1 MINDGLDNLKKLHEI
16 VTKMESQ
23 KEVLEMED
31 SIPYHDE
38 LTDKINS
45 LIHDGLKNLSHEQND
60 RVKLK
65 NYEILFT
72 SIIGVFESVRQIV

>member
-1 MINDGLDNLKKLHEI
+1 MVNDGLDNLKKLHEI

>member
-45 LIHDGLKNLSHEQND
+45 LIHNGLRNLSYEQND
-60 RVKLK
+60 KIKLK
-65 NYEILFT
+65 NYEVLFT
-72 SIIGVFESVRQIV
+72 SIIAVFEGVKQIV